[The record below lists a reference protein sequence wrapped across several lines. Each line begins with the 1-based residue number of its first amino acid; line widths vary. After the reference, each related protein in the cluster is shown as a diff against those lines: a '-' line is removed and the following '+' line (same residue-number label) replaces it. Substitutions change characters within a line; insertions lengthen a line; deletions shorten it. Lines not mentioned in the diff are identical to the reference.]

1 MDCFRTQWC
10 QCLDET
16 AEDGKSPP
24 SDEERDALCFGGSE
38 EMEFVPMIWQPDGWT
53 SEKRKYDNS
62 NLTESD
68 TIFLSFNE
76 PDRPDQS
83 NIPAELAAQYH
94 YDLGLRYPDKV
105 FLLNF
110 TFLVTVS

>member
-1 MDCFRTQWC
+1 
-10 QCLDET
+10 
-16 AEDGKSPP
+16 
-24 SDEERDALCFGGSE
+24 
-38 EMEFVPMIWQPDGWT
+38 MIWQPDGWT

-105 FLLNF
+105 FLLVF
-110 TFLVTVS
+110 TFFAETLYELVN